1 MYTFV
6 NEKVKTRRLTN
17 KLVMASAFGKGNG
30 TRVKGGS

>member
-6 NEKVKTRRLTN
+6 NEKLNARRLTN
-17 KLVMASAFGKGNG
+17 KLVMAVAVGKGNG